1 VSKGSDG
8 QDNQEAGASSWMQ
21 RLTDAAGGIGA
32 NRAVLALTLGR
43 MGDGIGNSV
52 LFIVVPLYVATLP
65 APNVPFS
72 QAVRTGILLSW
83 FGLINGV
90 VQPLAGAVIDRVG
103 RRKPF
108 VVGGLLLLA
117 AGSISYVFVNEYWQM
132 LLSRT
137 AQGLGA
143 AFTVPATLALM
154 ADASQ
159 RGTRGGSM
167 GIFTTGRVLAL
178 GIGPLIGGALNESLG
193 FSSVFYTSTGFVLIG
208 ALLVQLWVND
218 IRVSVDEIEL
228 PSFGSQLSVPILALG
243 FATFSMATAFT
254 MITSL
259 EKQFNERLQGTAL
272 SFGLAF
278 SALMFSRMLLQIPM
292 GRWSDRGRRRPF
304 VIAGLLLMAA
314 STAPLG
320 YVTANWQLI
329 LLRVLQG
336 VASAGIAAPVFALA
350 ADMTR
355 TGGEGRHMSIVTMG
369 FGFGIALGTLIGG
382 VGYEV
387 SFQFPFLLGGG
398 LAAFA
403 AGMVF
408 WLVPSSAQEDAKGE

>member
-1 VSKGSDG
+1 MSDEPHR
-8 QDNQEAGASSWMQ
+8 QNNQEGSESPWGQ
-21 RLTDAAGGIGA
+21 RLRDMAGSVGA
-32 NRAVLALTLGR
+32 NRAILALTLGR

-72 QAVRTGILLSW
+72 QVVRTGILLSW

-90 VQPLAGAVIDRVG
+90 GQPFAGALIDRVG

-117 AGSISYVFVNEYWQM
+117 AGSISYLFVNQYWQM

-143 AFTVPATLALM
+143 AFTIPATLALM

-178 GIGPLIGGALNESLG
+178 GIGPLIGGALNDAYG
-193 FSSVFYTSTGFVLIG
+193 FNSVFYTSAGFVLLG
-208 ALLVQLWVND
+208 ALLVQFWVKD
-218 IRVSVDEIEL
+218 IRISVDKIEL
-228 PSFGSQLSVPILALG
+228 PSFSSQLSAPILALG
-243 FATFSMATAFT
+243 FATFAMATAFT

-259 EKQFNERLQGTAL
+259 EKQFNARLHGTAL

-278 SALMFSRMLLQIPM
+278 SVLMFSRVLLQIPV

-320 YVTANWQLI
+320 YVTQQWQLI
-329 LLRVLQG
+329 LLRILQG

-350 ADMTR
+350 ADMTQ
-355 TGGEGRHMSIVTMG
+355 TGEEGRHMSIVTMG

-382 VGYEV
+382 VGYGV

-398 LAAFA
+398 LAALGA
-403 AGMVF
+403 VLIV
-408 WLVPSSAQEDAKGE
+408 WLVPSSVERELKEG